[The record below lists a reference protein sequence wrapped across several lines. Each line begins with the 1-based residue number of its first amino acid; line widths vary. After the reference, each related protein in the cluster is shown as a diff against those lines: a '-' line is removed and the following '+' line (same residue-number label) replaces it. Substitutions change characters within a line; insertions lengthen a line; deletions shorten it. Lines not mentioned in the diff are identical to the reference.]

1 MLERYKKRKR
11 GKKAIHIKTINAH
24 FMFLALEVT
33 FPKVKKT
40 KKGRVIES
48 YLRFKNSRE
57 REYYKCAQELTEGMN
72 KKRSGILCVCL

>member
-11 GKKAIHIKTINAH
+11 RKKAIHMKTINAH

-48 YLRFKNSRE
+48 YLRFKNSR
-57 REYYKCAQELTEGMN
+57 
-72 KKRSGILCVCL
+72 KRVLQMRSRANRGNE

>member
-11 GKKAIHIKTINAH
+11 RKKAIHIKTINAH

-48 YLRFKNSRE
+48 YLRFKNSPKESITNELKSQQRE
-57 REYYKCAQELTEGMN
+57 
-72 KKRSGILCVCL
+72 